1 MTKPRSRVFDLL
13 RLAPR
18 GGPAICNVSVTNA
31 CNATC
36 NFCNFAHDKGF
47 VTHRKW
53 LDADRFAAAL
63 SLLKE
68 RAGVRFVTFMGGEPL
83 LHPRIV
89 EMARTATDMG
99 IQPTLVTNGWLLP
112 GKVDALPAAGI
123 TTLFVSIDAAD
134 AAVHE
139 RNRGLKGVCERIRS
153 SIPRMAE
160 RGVTPIA
167 SVTMSRLVTDYPA
180 LAHFLRELGFAAV
193 TFSYPRKA
201 PLGSSS
207 LVWSEDSSLVDLSP
221 AELLAAFDAVDEAR
235 RIIPVLN
242 PRASIADVRR
252 RLRGEAERFHCLA
265 GYKYFYLDWNYDLWR
280 CEDWHEPLCP
290 VWDFEPG
297 RTVRDGCQ
305 ACTTDCYRDASVM
318 LHFAVALGDAFARL
332 SEGRLVAA
340 AAALA
345 DRRNAASLGAV
356 LGHSSR
362 LARLAGLG

>member
-1 MTKPRSRVFDLL
+1 MTKRRSGVLDLL
-13 RLAPR
+13 RLVPR

-36 NFCNFAHDKGF
+36 DFCNFAHDKGF

-63 SLLKE
+63 SLLRE

-89 EMARTATDMG
+89 EMAQAAADMG
-99 IQPTLVTNGWLLP
+99 VQPTLVTNGWLLP
-112 GKVDALPAAGI
+112 GKLDALAETGI
-123 TTLFVSIDAAD
+123 TTLFISIDAAEP
-134 AAVHE
+134 AVHE
-139 RNRGLKGVCERIRS
+139 RNRGLRGVCERIRGANA
-153 SIPRMAE
+153 RAAE
-160 RGVTPIA
+160 RGIMPIA
-167 SVTMSRLVTDYPA
+167 SVAMSRLVTDYTA
-180 LAHFLRELGFAAV
+180 LAGFLRELGFAAV

-207 LVWSEDSSLVDLSP
+207 LVWSEDSDLMDLSP
-221 AELLAAFDAVDEAR
+221 AELLAAFDAVDEVR
-235 RIIPVLN
+235 RIIPVQN

-280 CEDWHEPLCP
+280 CENWREPLCP
-290 VWDFEPG
+290 VWEFEPG
-297 RTVRDGCQ
+297 KAVRDGCQ

-332 SEGRLVAA
+332 SEGRLAAA

-345 DRRNAASLGAV
+345 DRRNTTSLGAV
-356 LGHSSR
+356 AGHGSR
-362 LARLAGLG
+362 VARLAGLG